1 MKLSDKVYHKDHLH
15 ANFTNRD
22 NFYIFFILFWKDD
35 ELEISGES
43 CIDATFVSFQ
53 EATENSL
60 NSQLFQFPF

>member
-1 MKLSDKVYHKDHLH
+1 MKIRHILKLSDKVYHKDHLH

-43 CIDATFVSFQ
+43 CIDATFVS
-53 EATENSL
+53 
-60 NSQLFQFPF
+60 